1 MSEWDVGLF
10 GCGTCSLCC
19 YSYLYYGYAIAES
32 KAMMD
37 ILHYDTIFGWELENY
52 SYTSN

>member
-10 GCGTCSLCC
+10 GCGSCSLCC
-19 YSYLYYGYAIAES
+19 YSYLYYGYAIAEA

-37 ILHYDTIFGWELENY
+37 GSDVMYNVNCVNPCVARW
-52 SYTSN
+52 